1 MGASLPH
8 LLVRAF
14 LHAAMLLAHD
24 GGRAHEVLWQRND
37 HEVTITIV
45 IITIH
50 RPHHHSH
57 LGGQDHKVFWQ
68 LTMRCHHQ

>member
-45 IITIH
+45 NTITIVIITIH

-57 LGGQDHKVFWQ
+57 LGGQGHKVLWQ
-68 LTMRCHHQ
+68 L